1 MENEFLFFSFLDEG
15 QDRVEGGSFGVGQ
28 TQICKLVA
36 LPLWFLFLF
45 FKFLSPQPT
54 WGFPDGSAIKNLPA
68 MQEPRVL
75 ALCWEDPLE
84 KYMAIHSIILAWEIL
99 WTEKPGSYSPW
110 GHKKLDMSE

>member
-1 MENEFLFFSFLDEG
+1 
-15 QDRVEGGSFGVGQ
+15 
-28 TQICKLVA
+28 
-36 LPLWFLFLF
+36 
-45 FKFLSPQPT
+45 
-54 WGFPDGSAIKNLPA
+54 

-110 GHKKLDMSE
+110 GHKKLDMSEWLNLHAALKKKWEEIFLKSNAGALYPETLNVC